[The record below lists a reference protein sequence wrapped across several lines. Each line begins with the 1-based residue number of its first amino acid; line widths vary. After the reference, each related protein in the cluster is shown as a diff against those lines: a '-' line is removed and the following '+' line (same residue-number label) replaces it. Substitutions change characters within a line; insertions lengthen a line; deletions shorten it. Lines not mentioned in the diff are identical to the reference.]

1 MIEIKITID
10 AALSL
15 LLERMK
21 LELKIR
27 QRSGLV
33 APGFKIENLI
43 YKDLIA
49 LVEAAAF
56 DTVFL
61 LPVELIRTETNL
73 VQIITNTV
81 RALSQ
86 VLHRE
91 EFLTYKKERAQ
102 KIISAVS
109 SSLNKYLKD
118 NNFIYN

>member
-27 QRSGLV
+27 QRCGLV